1 MLIPI
6 FTIKL
11 GHKIDP
17 RTAIEDILVLQQAKT
32 LEMLVIIAWIT
43 FFHRR
48 NMFFS
53 GSSRQDN

>member
-17 RTAIEDILVLQQAKT
+17 RTAIEDNLVLQQAKT
-32 LEMLVIIAWIT
+32 LEMLVIIA
-43 FFHRR
+43 
-48 NMFFS
+48 
-53 GSSRQDN
+53 

>member
-11 GHKIDP
+11 GRKIDP

-32 LEMLVIIAWIT
+32 IEMLVIIA
-43 FFHRR
+43 
-48 NMFFS
+48 
-53 GSSRQDN
+53 